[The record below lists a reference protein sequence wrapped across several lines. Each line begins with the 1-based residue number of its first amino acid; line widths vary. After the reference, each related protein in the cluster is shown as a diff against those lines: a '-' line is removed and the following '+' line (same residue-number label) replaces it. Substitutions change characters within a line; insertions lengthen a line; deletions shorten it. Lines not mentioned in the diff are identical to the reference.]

1 MSQDTFIPSEKLR
14 ELAKDYPCQSFGLPE
29 DCLESRVNEYV
40 ELFKEDILSKTNE
53 IIDAEHHIAHLRVD
67 IDEMWRIYNNTPR
80 ELIMWI
86 SESLAAIRGML
97 TDKRL
102 ETFVVYPL
110 DVLVFVIYMARCFGH
125 TRADKIVQWYRQY
138 NLALQFL
145 IPGIPSPKHRLSV
158 TTINT
163 VMRMISEEQMEQLLR
178 SYFTAAKEI
187 LHLLMET
194 EIKRYR
200 DANNFK
206 HVIALDGQE
215 LKASFQRGEESR
227 RRKGA
232 IGVTAYDT
240 TTNQALAATRVQN
253 KNNEIVGILRILP
266 NIDVRGKLISSDALN
281 TVAKISEAV
290 INSGADYL
298 FCIKANGGNKKLFK
312 HTKELFN
319 REMAQSNN
327 QIIRAPTLTEKAH
340 GRLDQYD
347 ICILPACLLPL
358 DLQDLHKGLQTLV
371 WYTKT
376 SIRLVNG
383 VPDDAHSSTSDRF
396 YICSLPFSTETLNQI
411 KFSILDYWS
420 IESGH
425 HGPLD
430 NKRLFDQDSIQSC
443 NENYLGNSITLNK
456 LAYNFIS
463 YKRAMMAAASKNKK
477 PPTFENV
484 CKHYADRQSMISGP
498 ISLLLDLYEYF
509 NQH

>member
-14 ELAKDYPCQSFGLPE
+14 ELAKEFPCQSFGLPE

-53 IIDAEHHIAHLRVD
+53 IIDAEHYIAHLRVD
-67 IDEMWRIYNNTPR
+67 IDEIWRIYNSTPR

-86 SESLAAIRGML
+86 SESLAVIRGML
-97 TDKRL
+97 TDERS

-125 TRADKIVQWYRQY
+125 TRANKIVQWYRQH
-138 NLALQFL
+138 NLVLQFL
-145 IPGIPSPKHRLSV
+145 IPGIPSPKHRLSE

-163 VMRMISEEQMEQLLR
+163 VMRMIKEEQMEQLLS
-178 SYFTAAKEI
+178 SYFKAAKEI
-187 LHLLMET
+187 LPLLMET

-200 DANNFK
+200 DATNFI
-206 HVIALDGQE
+206 HVYAFDGQE
-215 LKASFQRGEESR
+215 LKASHIRGEMSR
-227 RRKGA
+227 HRKGA

-240 TTNQALAATRVQN
+240 ATNQAVAATRVQN

-266 NIDVRGKLISSDALN
+266 NIDVRGGLISADALN
-281 TVAKISEAV
+281 TVAKVSEAA
-290 INSGADYL
+290 INNGADYL
-298 FCIKANGGNKKLFK
+298 FGIKANGGNKKLFK
-312 HTKELFN
+312 KTKEIFN

-340 GRLDQYD
+340 GRIDQYD
-347 ICILPACLLPL
+347 ICILPACLLDEKL
-358 DLQDLHKGLQTLV
+358 RELHKGLQTLV
-371 WYTKT
+371 CYTKT
-376 SIRLVNG
+376 SCRLVNG
-383 VPDDAHSSTSDRF
+383 VIDEAKSSIKARF
-396 YICSLPFSTETLNQI
+396 YISSLPFNTETLNQI

-420 IESGH
+420 IESSH

-456 LAYNFIS
+456 LAYNFLS
-463 YKRAMMAAASKNKK
+463 YKRAKMAAASKNKK

-498 ISLLLDLYEYF
+498 IALLLDLYEYF
-509 NQH
+509 NQN

>member
-1 MSQDTFIPSEKLR
+1 MSQDTFAPSEKLR
-14 ELAKDYPCQSFGLPE
+14 ELAKEYPCQSFGLPE
-29 DCLESRVNEYV
+29 DCLKSRVNEYI
-40 ELFKEDILSKTNE
+40 ELFKEDILCKTNE
-53 IIDAEHHIAHLRVD
+53 IIDVEHHIAHLKVD
-67 IDEMWRIYNNTPR
+67 IDEIWRIYNSTPR

-86 SESLAAIRGML
+86 SESLAVIRRML
-97 TDKRL
+97 TDQRS

-125 TRADKIVQWYRQY
+125 TRAEHIVQWYRQY

-200 DANNFK
+200 DANNVE
-206 HVIALDGQE
+206 HVIAFDGQE
-215 LKASFQRGEESR
+215 LKATFLRGEESR

-232 IGVTAYDT
+232 IAVTAYDT
-240 TTNQALAATRVQN
+240 TTNQALAATRVHN
-253 KNNEIVGILRILP
+253 KNNETVGILRILP

-290 INSGADYL
+290 INNGADYL
-298 FCIKANGGNKKLFK
+298 FCIKSNGGNQKLFK
-312 HTKELFN
+312 QTKELFN
-319 REMAQSNN
+319 TEMAQSNN

-347 ICILPACLLPL
+347 ICILPACLLDIDP
-358 DLQDLHKGLQTLV
+358 QKLHKGIQTLV
-371 WYTKT
+371 CYTKT
-376 SIRLVNG
+376 SYRLVKG
-383 VPDDAHSSTSDRF
+383 VIDEAKSSINARF
-396 YICSLPFSTETLNQI
+396 YISSLPFNPETLNQI

-420 IESGH
+420 IESRH

-456 LAYNFIS
+456 LAYNFLS
-463 YKRAMMAAASKNKK
+463 YRRAKMAAASKNKK
-477 PPTFENV
+477 TPTFENV
-484 CKHYADRQSMISGP
+484 CKHYSDRQSMISGP
-498 ISLLLDLYEYF
+498 IALLLDLYEYF
-509 NQH
+509 NQN